1 VGNNSPDP
9 RLAGL
14 ALGLL
19 LLQLWPAPAAVPD
32 PAALAAEQL
41 TDSPGSLPVPGMWQ
55 MDSFSAPIPY
65 GHLWDGGWPANVSE
79 ASDRVVCVTLLVL

>member
-1 VGNNSPDP
+1 MGNNSPDP

-19 LLQLWPAPAAVPD
+19 LLQLRPD

-55 MDSFSAPIPY
+55 MDPFSAPIPY